1 MRFLTRT
8 LSFVIAIL
16 LAFWF
21 TAENANELVWID
33 LAFFRIRASLP
44 LILFSSVL
52 GGMAI
57 STLVAWRAERRE
69 KRRFSAA
76 LDPIELGSVAKNLE
90 TDHDA

>member
-33 LAFFRIRASLP
+33 LVFFRIRASLP

>member
-57 STLVAWRAERRE
+57 STLVAWRAERRK

>member
-44 LILFSSVL
+44 LILFSSVV

>member
-1 MRFLTRT
+1 MGFLTRT
-8 LSFVIAIL
+8 LSFVFAIL

-44 LILFSSVL
+44 LIIFSSVL
-52 GGMAI
+52 GGRAI

-69 KRRFSAA
+69 NRRVLAVP
-76 LDPIELGSVAKNLE
+76 DPIELGGITKNLE
-90 TDHDA
+90 TDRDA

>member
-33 LAFFRIRASLP
+33 LVFFRIRASLQ

>member
-44 LILFSSVL
+44 LVLFSSVL
-52 GGMAI
+52 GGMLI

-69 KRRFSAA
+69 RRRASAVP
-76 LDPIELGSVAKNLE
+76 DPIEFGGVAKNLE
-90 TDHDA
+90 IDRDG